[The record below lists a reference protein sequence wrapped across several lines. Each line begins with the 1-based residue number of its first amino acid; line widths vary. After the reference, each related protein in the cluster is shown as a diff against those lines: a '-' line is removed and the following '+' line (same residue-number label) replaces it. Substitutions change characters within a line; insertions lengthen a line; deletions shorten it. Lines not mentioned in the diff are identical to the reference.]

1 MEKTSRRPEIRMD
14 GFDGD
19 WEEKQI
25 GDVLT
30 EEKRFIALEDE
41 TEYHLVT
48 VKRRNEGI
56 VSRGFLFGKNILV
69 KNYTRIRSGDYL
81 ISRRQ
86 IVHGANGLVPPT
98 LDNAI
103 VSNEYLVASENDEIS
118 TEFLTLLSQT
128 PEMYRK
134 FMLSSYGVDIEK
146 MVFNVEDWKN
156 RNIVIP
162 GNRNKPPSAISS
174 ANWTICSPCSK
185 GKSPRSN
192 ASRPRC

>member
-1 MEKTSRRPEIRMD
+1 MD

-56 VSRGFLFGKNILV
+56 VSRGFLFGENILV

-162 GNRNKPPSAISS
+162 RKSEQTAIGHFFRQLDDMLALQQRQIAALKRIKAALLNKMLI
-174 ANWTICSPCSK
+174 
-185 GKSPRSN
+185 
-192 ASRPRC
+192 

>member
-1 MEKTSRRPEIRMD
+1 MD

-56 VSRGFLFGKNILV
+56 VSRGFLFGENILV

-103 VSNEYLVASENDEIS
+103 VSNEYMVASENDEIS

-162 GNRNKPPSAISS
+162 RKSEQTAIGHFFRQLDDMLALQQRQIAALKRIKAALLNKMLI
-174 ANWTICSPCSK
+174 
-185 GKSPRSN
+185 
-192 ASRPRC
+192 

>member
-1 MEKTSRRPEIRMD
+1 MD

-56 VSRGFLFGKNILV
+56 VSRGFLFGENILV

-146 MVFNVEDWKN
+146 MVFNVEDWK
-156 RNIVIP
+156 
-162 GNRNKPPSAISS
+162 KP
-174 ANWTICSPCSK
+174 
-185 GKSPRSN
+185 
-192 ASRPRC
+192 